1 MEDWAYGLAIV
12 LWAILWVTIF
22 VDYRKKLIMVL
33 PSVEEVSTRKHSFSS
48 KISAA
53 EDSAQQCSLSGQRLV
68 RRPILCPQLRIRS
81 PRSS

>member
-53 EDSAQQCSLSGQRLV
+53 EDSAQQVGQRLV
-68 RRPILCPQLRIRS
+68 RRQILCPQLRIRS